1 MRAYTEGCN
10 VATRRAQA
18 LSRSP
23 KGTPMNRTHRNN
35 HTRDAAPAYRPACR
49 PARRVYSSHAS
60 ATAPLGTK
68 VHRKRR
74 SRFNRARNVLVAIVA
89 IAGLLHISGLANRL
103 VVLIEPNAAATFL
116 QFDEDEGTW
125 SLVLVNVSNPLPDGF
140 SVETADVGG
149 GHSVDKRIADSLN
162 AMLEDCRRSGYH
174 PFIRSSFR
182 TRDEQQQILN
192 ERVELYR
199 EAGYSGE
206 DALSAALQWVA
217 LPGTSEHEL
226 GLAVDIN
233 DEEDDEGMY
242 TWLASNAHQY
252 GFILRYPLDK
262 VDVTGISNE
271 PWHYRYVGKQAAGE
285 IYQTSEALE
294 EYLARSK

>member
-1 MRAYTEGCN
+1 M
-10 VATRRAQA
+10 
-18 LSRSP
+18 P
-23 KGTPMNRTHRNN
+23 PRTQ
-35 HTRDAAPAYRPACR
+35 
-49 PARRVYSSHAS
+49 S
-60 ATAPLGTK
+60 
-68 VHRKRR
+68 
-74 SRFNRARNVLVAIVA
+74 VLVPRIRHRSAWDQGAPQEALAIQPSKKRPGRHCGNSRA
-89 IAGLLHISGLANRL
+89 ATHQRAS
-103 VVLIEPNAAATFL
+103 EPASCSDRAKRAATFL

-125 SLVLVNVSNPLPDGF
+125 SLVLVNASNPLPDGF

-162 AMLEDCRRSGYH
+162 AMLEDCRRAGYH

-271 PWHYRYVGKQAAGE
+271 PWHYRYVGKQTAGE
-285 IYQTSEALE
+285 IYQTGEALE

>member
-1 MRAYTEGCN
+1 
-10 VATRRAQA
+10 
-18 LSRSP
+18 
-23 KGTPMNRTHRNN
+23 MNRTHRNN

-49 PARRVYSSHAS
+49 PARRAYSSHAS
-60 ATAPLGTK
+60 ATAPIGAR
-68 VHRKRR
+68 VRRKRH
-74 SRFNRARNVLVAIVA
+74 SRFNRARNVLVAIAA
-89 IAGLLHISGLANRL
+89 IAGLLLVSGLANRL
-103 VVLIEPNAAATFL
+103 VGLIEPNAAATFL

-125 SLVLVNVSNPLPDGF
+125 SLVLVNASNPLPDGF

-162 AMLEDCRRSGYH
+162 AMLEDCKRAGYH

-199 EAGYSGE
+199 EAGYSEE

-233 DEEDDEGMY
+233 DEEDDEGMH

-271 PWHYRYVGKQAAGE
+271 PWHYRYVGKQAADE
-285 IYQTSEALE
+285 IYQTGEALE
-294 EYLARSK
+294 EYLARTR